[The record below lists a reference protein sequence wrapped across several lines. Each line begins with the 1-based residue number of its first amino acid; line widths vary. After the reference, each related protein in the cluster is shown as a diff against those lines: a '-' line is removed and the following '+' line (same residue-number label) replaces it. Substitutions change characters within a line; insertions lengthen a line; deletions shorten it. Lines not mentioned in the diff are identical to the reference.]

1 MDLKLFENRDREKDN
16 SGFVE
21 KFIEELQKVLISFE
35 NKKKNNFQESIVLE
49 EYNLFEKRK
58 VLLDNKSRYGNDF
71 AWITDENSV
80 CISEHGDGGPYSI
93 SEINLPHNA
102 KTGEVYEKINGTYI
116 YNDIVTKEIN
126 NITK

>member
-1 MDLKLFENRDREKDN
+1 MDLKLFEHRDREKEN
-16 SGFVE
+16 TSFIE
-21 KFIEELQKVLISFE
+21 KFIEELQKTLISFE
-35 NKKKNNFQESIVLE
+35 NKKKSNFQESNALE

-58 VLLDNKSRYGNDF
+58 VFLDNKSRYGNDF

-93 SEINLPHNA
+93 SEINLSHNA

>member
-1 MDLKLFENRDREKDN
+1 MDLKLFENRGREKDN
-16 SGFVE
+16 TGFVE
-21 KFIEELQKVLISFE
+21 KFIEELQKVIISFD
-35 NKKKNNFQESIVLE
+35 NKNNLQESIVLE

-58 VLLDNKSRYGNDF
+58 VFLDNKSRYGNDF